1 MKRKR
6 INDNLYFENTPCAE
20 RFRKKNQHRKIFF
33 EQKRNN
39 QFKNKRLSTN
49 IMDPLPEI
57 SKQIAKTGRKCG
69 NCGEIGHNCRKCPNP
84 KIEKVK
90 SSTNAIK
97 NEDTVSNKINEDNN
111 YNELLK
117 QTLSDNG
124 IILSHITSEKPTKD
138 NDYNLQCTE
147 QWMKNKSGTKE
158 LSPSSKSDIILSDST
173 LKIGASI
180 KSGKGRLTSADWCE
194 TSAILLSV
202 LENKNYP
209 REEKDKILKIITDI
223 IENMK
228 KVGKHKPLYK
238 HRTKTSIC
246 KELQTNPSIK
256 DVDTE
261 WIQLLEQESEKCN
274 NLWSNLIKDHIEY
287 VKDILFECA
296 SGEYKFGSN
305 CGRADVLIVTVKNTP
320 DIKKI
325 YSLKNRTPEL
335 DEYLISQLPST
346 ESIFACKSGG
356 TGKVMWMRF
365 L

>member
-1 MKRKR
+1 MKKKRKKKNLAEENTACAKRYRDNRFKSKR
-6 INDNLYFENTPCAE
+6 INTNTMDNSVVDDCKIEPGSNNKTPE
-20 RFRKKNQHRKIFF
+20 KKSR
-33 EQKRNN
+33 R
-39 QFKNKRLSTN
+39 
-49 IMDPLPEI
+49 
-57 SKQIAKTGRKCG
+57 CG
-69 NCGEIGHNCRKCPNP
+69 NCGEIGHDRRTCSNP
-84 KIEKVK
+84 TIEKVK
-90 SSTNAIK
+90 PSTNNKKAIE
-97 NEDTVSNKINEDNN
+97 NEYTVSNKINEDHN
-111 YNELLK
+111 YKELLK

-158 LSPSSKSDIILSDST
+158 RSPSSKSDIMLSDST

-180 KSGKGRLTSADWCE
+180 KSGKGRWTSADWCE

-202 LENKNYP
+202 WENKYNDNL
-209 REEKDKILKIITDI
+209 EVKDKIFEIIIKII
-223 IENMK
+223 EYMK

-238 HRTKTSIC
+238 YRNKTRIC
-246 KELQTNPSIK
+246 KEIEADPSIQ

-261 WIQLLEQESEKCN
+261 WIKLLEQERKKCN
-274 NLWSNLIKDHIEY
+274 NVWSILKKEHLEY

-296 SGEYKFGSN
+296 SGEYKFGNN

-335 DEYLISQLPST
+335 DEYLISQLPSD

-356 TGKVMWMRF
+356 TGKAMWMRF